1 LEQLGFLACDLK
13 FEAHLQRFTGSL
25 LPVAADAVK
34 LLAIEGD
41 LVAKAGGDASAAF
54 ELGGSFG
61 K

>member
-1 LEQLGFLACDLK
+1 MEQLRFLAGDLK
-13 FEAHLQRFTGSL
+13 FEADLECFAGSL

-34 LLAIEGD
+34 LLAIEGH

-61 K
+61 E